1 MGDAVVKMKIEPTFE
16 NVSAVRL
23 AVQDVCRKQYGW
35 PGAEPLIDELLMAA
49 TEAMNN
55 AVEHSGA
62 KEVEIELIAGAR
74 RLVVRVLT
82 AGKRFDPPSEVA
94 FPDLDGPGGLPE
106 GGFGLAIIRE
116 MADAVHYDYCDGKNI
131 VTLEKNIS
139 ENEGGQDGN

>member
-1 MGDAVVKMKIEPTFE
+1 MGDAVFRMKIEPTFE
-16 NVSAVRL
+16 NVSVARL
-23 AVQDVCRKQYGW
+23 AVQDICRKQYAW
-35 PGAEPLIDELLMAA
+35 PGAESLIDELLMAA

-74 RLVVRVLT
+74 RLVMRVKT
-82 AGKRFDPPSEVA
+82 EGKRFHPPSEVA
-94 FPDLDGPGGLPE
+94 FPDLDAPGGLPE

-116 MADAVHYDYCDGKNI
+116 MVDAVHYDYHDGKNI

-139 ENEGGQDGN
+139 ENEGGQDGD

>member
-1 MGDAVVKMKIEPTFE
+1 MGDAVFSMKVEPSFE
-16 NVSAVRL
+16 RVSEARV
-23 AVQDVCRKQYGW
+23 AVQNFCKKHRPQ
-35 PGAEPLIDELLMAA
+35 PGADQLIGELLMAA

-74 RLVVRVLT
+74 SLVFRVMT
-82 AGKRFDPPSEVA
+82 AGKRFDPPADVA

-116 MADAVHYDYCDGKNI
+116 MVDSVQYDYHDGKNI
-131 VTLEKNIS
+131 VTLIKNIS
-139 ENEGGQDGN
+139 ED